1 MVMDSLRGHFGSSDL
16 TVFVEELIKRAKNGV
31 FLVIADAVSF
41 FHLNKTDKLMEHEL
55 LYVYRYALK

>member
-31 FLVIADAVSF
+31 LVIADPGSF
-41 FHLNKTDKLMEHEL
+41 FHLNKTDKLM
-55 LYVYRYALK
+55 

>member
-31 FLVIADAVSF
+31 FLVIEI
-41 FHLNKTDKLMEHEL
+41 LIYDKS
-55 LYVYRYALK
+55 

>member
-31 FLVIADAVSF
+31 LVIADAGSF
-41 FHLNKTDKLMEHEL
+41 FHLHKTDKLM
-55 LYVYRYALK
+55 